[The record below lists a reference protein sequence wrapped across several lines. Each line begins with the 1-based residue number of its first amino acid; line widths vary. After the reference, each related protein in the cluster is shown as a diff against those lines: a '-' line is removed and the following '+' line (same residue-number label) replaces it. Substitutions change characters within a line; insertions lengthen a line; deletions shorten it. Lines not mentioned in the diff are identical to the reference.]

1 MSARRSRPYQTIT
14 TMGTTVSQTR
24 LLAIPAFLALLAG
37 ASPAAAQNY
46 VQCESREYQYQ
57 FCPIPQGATRVTL
70 VEQRSRT
77 ACVEGRSWG
86 WDRRGVWVTGGC
98 DGVFD
103 VVSYAA
109 PPVAPPIAVPGG
121 GVINCAS
128 RNYQQ
133 EFCPT
138 GLINGATLVQQR
150 SQAPCVQG
158 QTWGVRA
165 DGIWVSGGC
174 EGDFQVQAGGYYA
187 PAPLPAPTRPG
198 LFVCESRN
206 YAYNVCSTGR
216 VSSAQ
221 LVRQLSQ
228 APCIEGS
235 TWGVHRDG
243 IWVDRGCEGEFEVRT
258 R

>member
-1 MSARRSRPYQTIT
+1 MDTS
-14 TMGTTVSQTR
+14 MSQTR

-37 ASPAAAQNY
+37 AGPAAAQTF

-70 VEQRSRT
+70 VEQRSRS
-77 ACVEGRSWG
+77 ACIEGRSWG

-103 VVSYAA
+103 VVAYAP

-138 GLINGATLVQQR
+138 GPINGAMLVQQR

-158 QTWGVRA
+158 QTWGVRG

-206 YAYNVCSTGR
+206 YGYNVCSTGR
-216 VSSAQ
+216 VSRAQ
-221 LVRQLSQ
+221 LVRQISQ

-235 TWGVHRDG
+235 TWGAHRDG
-243 IWVDRGCEGEFEVRT
+243 IWVDRGCEGEFEVQT